1 MPHKKYA
8 SYVIKNTEDQ
18 DEYKYFGI
26 LEAEG
31 FNNLKIKEKVRK

>member
-18 DEYKYFGI
+18 DEYKGFI
-26 LEAEG
+26 KMNTEG